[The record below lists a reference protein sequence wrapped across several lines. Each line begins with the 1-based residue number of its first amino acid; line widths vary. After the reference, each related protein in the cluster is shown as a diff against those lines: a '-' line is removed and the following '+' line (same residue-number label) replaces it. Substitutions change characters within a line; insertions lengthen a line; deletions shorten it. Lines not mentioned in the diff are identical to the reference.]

1 MDIASIFVQAAER
14 YPDHTA
20 LIFENRRW
28 TYREWHARVRRF
40 AQGLADLGV
49 RPSDRVAFYVT
60 TSENSV
66 TTYFACQILGAVAV
80 PLNFR
85 LAAGEAVAVLQDSGA
100 RVLVYG
106 RYLTPNVLDVQKR
119 VRSVHDFI
127 CCAYDIANVPPG
139 HHHFDTI
146 AEETA
151 DDQRARPVPASSHLS
166 ALVYTSG
173 TTGRPKGVMHTHIN
187 DVAIAM
193 NCVMEY
199 GLRHT
204 DVALHIAPLYH
215 VGGMQAFFIPH
226 MMVGGTNV
234 VLGYYD
240 AVKTLETIQAERITT
255 LFAVPTQIQEMLHHR
270 QFPDYDVSS
279 LRMITTGGAAIA
291 AATMERVIREFC
303 PNIFNGY
310 GMTEASLTLLL
321 HPEHAMS
328 HLGSCGKPTLITT
341 CRVIRAAGPPQG
353 ANCAPSGGSAA
364 AQPQAWGDVIR
375 AAAQPQ
381 AWGDVI
387 RAAAQPQAW
396 GDHIQ
401 RRAEDDASPDEL
413 APAGAIGQLIVRGPQ
428 VMRGYW
434 NNPVETAR
442 KLRDGWLYTGDLV
455 SQDDDGFFFFR
466 GRVDDLIVS
475 GGENIYPREVEEVLY
490 RCPGVEE
497 AAVVGVPDE
506 KWGSVVTAFIVP
518 EAPGLDAATIDAFCR
533 SSPDLAA
540 FKRPRR
546 IVFVDSLPTNPSGKV
561 LKRELIARYAERAA
575 S

>member
-14 YPDHTA
+14 YPNHTA

-28 TYREWHARVRRF
+28 TYREWYARVRRF
-40 AQGLADLGV
+40 AQGLSDLGV

-85 LAAGEAVAVLQDSGA
+85 LAAGEAAVVLQDSGA

-106 RYLTPNVLDVQKR
+106 RYLTPNVLEVQQR

-127 CCAYDIANVPPG
+127 SCAYDPANVPPG

-146 AEETA
+146 AEQTA
-151 DDQRARPVPASSHLS
+151 DDNQARPIPSSEHLS

-173 TTGRPKGVMHTHIN
+173 TTGRPKGVMHSHIN

-204 DVALHIAPLYH
+204 DIALHIAPLYH

-234 VLGYYD
+234 VLGHYEP
-240 AVKTLETIQAERITT
+240 VKTLETIAAERVTT
-255 LFAVPTQIQEMLHHR
+255 LFAVPTQIQEMLLHPRFHE
-270 QFPDYDVSS
+270 FDVAS

-291 AATMERVIREFC
+291 AATMERVIAQFC

-321 HPEHAMS
+321 HPEQALS
-328 HLGSCGKPTLITT
+328 HLASCGKPTLITKA
-341 CRVIRAAGPPQG
+341 R
-353 ANCAPSGGSAA
+353 
-364 AQPQAWGDVIR
+364 
-375 AAAQPQ
+375 
-381 AWGDVI
+381 
-387 RAAAQPQAW
+387 
-396 GDHIQ
+396 
-401 RRAEDDASPDEL
+401 
-413 APAGAIGQLIVRGPQ
+413 IVMNRP
-428 VMRGYW
+428 
-434 NNPVETAR
+434 
-442 KLRDGWLYTGDLV
+442 
-455 SQDDDGFFFFR
+455 DDD
-466 GRVDDLIVS
+466 
-475 GGENIYPREVEEVLY
+475 
-490 RCPGVEE
+490 
-497 AAVVGVPDE
+497 
-506 KWGSVVTAFIVP
+506 
-518 EAPGLDAATIDAFCR
+518 
-533 SSPDLAA
+533 
-540 FKRPRR
+540 
-546 IVFVDSLPTNPSGKV
+546 
-561 LKRELIARYAERAA
+561 
-575 S
+575 

>member
-20 LIFENRRW
+20 LIFEGRRW
-28 TYREWHARVRRF
+28 TYREWYARVRRF

-66 TTYFACQILGAVAV
+66 TTYFACQVLGAVAV

-85 LAAGEAVAVLQDSGA
+85 LASGEAAYVLQDSGA

-106 RYLTPNVLDVQKR
+106 RYLTPNVLEIQKQL
-119 VRSVHDFI
+119 RSVHDYI
-127 CCAYDIANVPPG
+127 SCAYDLANVPPG

-146 AEETA
+146 AEQTV
-151 DDQRARPVPASSHLS
+151 DSHVPRPTPSSDHLS

-173 TTGRPKGVMHTHIN
+173 TTGRPKGVMHSHIN

-234 VLGYYD
+234 VLGYYEP
-240 AVKTLETIQAERITT
+240 VRTLETIAAERVTT
-255 LFAVPTQIQEMLHHR
+255 LFAVPTQIQEMLLHPRFH
-270 QFPDYDVSS
+270 QHDIGS

-291 AATMERVIREFC
+291 AATMARVIADFC

-321 HPEHAMS
+321 HPEQALS
-328 HLGSCGKPTLITT
+328 HLGSCGKPTLITQA
-341 CRVIRAAGPPQG
+341 RVIAHGP
-353 ANCAPSGGSAA
+353 
-364 AQPQAWGDVIR
+364 
-375 AAAQPQ
+375 
-381 AWGDVI
+381 
-387 RAAAQPQAW
+387 
-396 GDHIQ
+396 
-401 RRAEDDASPDEL
+401 EDDTNPDEL
-413 APAGAIGQLIVRGPQ
+413 VAPGGTGQLIVRGPQ
-428 VMRGYW
+428 VMWGYW
-434 NNPVETAR
+434 NKPVESAR
-442 KLRDGWLYTGDLV
+442 KLRAGWLYTGDLV
-455 SQDDDGFFFFR
+455 SQDGDGFFYFR
-466 GRVDDLIVS
+466 GRVDDMIVS

-490 RCPGVEE
+490 RCPGVQE
-497 AAVVGVPDE
+497 AAVIGLPDVQ
-506 KWGSVVTAFIVP
+506 WGSLVTAFVVRRTP
-518 EAPGLDAATIDAFCR
+518 DLDAATVDAFCKA
-533 SSPDLAA
+533 SPDLANY
-540 FKRPRR
+540 KRPRR
-546 IVFVDSLPTNPSGKV
+546 IVFVDALPTNPSGKV
-561 LKRELIARYAERAA
+561 LKRELLERYRETDPGSEARP
-575 S
+575 

>member
-28 TYREWHARVRRF
+28 TYREWYARVRRF
-40 AQGLADLGV
+40 AQGLAELGV

-66 TTYFACQILGAVAV
+66 TTYFACQLLSAVAV

-85 LAAGEAVAVLQDSGA
+85 LAAGEAAVVLQDSGA
-100 RVLVYG
+100 RVLIYG
-106 RYLTPNVLDVQKR
+106 RYLTPNVLEIQKR

-127 CCAYDIANVPPG
+127 SCAYDPVNVPAG

-146 AEETA
+146 AEKTV
-151 DDQRARPVPASSHLS
+151 DVDVPRPVPSSSHLS

-173 TTGRPKGVMHTHIN
+173 TTGRPKGVMHNHIN

-234 VLGYYD
+234 VLSHYT

-255 LFAVPTQIQEMLHHR
+255 LFAVPTQIQEMLHHP
-270 QFPDYDVSS
+270 QFADYDVSS

-291 AATMERVIREFC
+291 AATMERVIDEFC
-303 PNIFNGY
+303 ANIFNGY
-310 GMTEASLTLLL
+310 GMTEASLALLL
-321 HPEHAMS
+321 HPEQALS

-341 CRVIRAAGPPQG
+341 CRVIK
-353 ANCAPSGGSAA
+353 
-364 AQPQAWGDVIR
+364 
-375 AAAQPQ
+375 
-381 AWGDVI
+381 
-387 RAAAQPQAW
+387 
-396 GDHIQ
+396 H
-401 RRAEDDASPDEL
+401 RAEDDAVPDEL
-413 APAGAIGQLIVRGPQ
+413 ADTGEIGQLIVRGPQ
-428 VMRGYW
+428 VMWGYW
-434 NNPVETAR
+434 NNTVETAK

-455 SQDDDGFFFFR
+455 SRDPEGFFYFH
-466 GRVDDLIVS
+466 GRVDDMIVS

-490 RCPGVEE
+490 RCPGLQE
-497 AAVVGVPDE
+497 AAVVGLPDAR
-506 KWGSVVTAFIVP
+506 WGSIVAAFVVRDTADLT
-518 EAPGLDAATIDAFCR
+518 ADAIDAFCR
-533 SSPDLAA
+533 ASADLASY
-540 FKRPRR
+540 KRPRQ

-561 LKRELIARYAERAA
+561 LKRELLAQYGAARVGA
-575 S
+575 SPEPR

>member
-1 MDIASIFVQAAER
+1 MDIASIFIQAAER
-14 YPDHTA
+14 YPNHTA

-28 TYREWHARVRRF
+28 TYLEWYARVRRF
-40 AQGLADLGV
+40 AQGLVDLGV

-85 LAAGEAVAVLQDSGA
+85 LAAGEAEVVLKDSGA

-127 CCAYDIANVPPG
+127 SCAYDPANVPPG

-146 AEETA
+146 AEQTR
-151 DDQRARPVPASSHLS
+151 DDNVARPVPSSSHLS

-173 TTGRPKGVMHTHIN
+173 TTGRPKGVMHNHIN

-204 DVALHIAPLYH
+204 DIALHIAPLYH

-226 MMVGGTNV
+226 MMVGGTSV

-240 AVKTLETIQAERITT
+240 PVKTLETIQAERVTT
-255 LFAVPTQIQEMLHHR
+255 LFAVPTQIQEMLHHPR
-270 QFPDYDVSS
+270 FNDYDVSS

-291 AATMERVIREFC
+291 AATMERVINEFC

-310 GMTEASLTLLL
+310 GMTEASLALLL
-321 HPEHAMS
+321 HPEDALP

-341 CRVIRAAGPPQG
+341 CRVIAHRP
-353 ANCAPSGGSAA
+353 
-364 AQPQAWGDVIR
+364 
-375 AAAQPQ
+375 
-381 AWGDVI
+381 
-387 RAAAQPQAW
+387 
-396 GDHIQ
+396 
-401 RRAEDDASPDEL
+401 EDDVRPDEIA
-413 APAGAIGQLIVRGPQ
+413 APNEIGQLIVRGPQ
-428 VMRGYW
+428 VMWGYW
-434 NNPVETAR
+434 NNPVETAI

-455 SQDDDGFFFFR
+455 SKDEDGFFYFR
-466 GRVDDLIVS
+466 GRVDDMIVS
-475 GGENIYPREVEEVLY
+475 GGENIYPREIEEVLY
-490 RCPGVEE
+490 RCPGLKE
-497 AAVVGVPDE
+497 AAVVGLPDE
-506 KWGSVVTAFIVP
+506 KWGSVVTAFVVRQ
-518 EAPGLDAATIDAFCR
+518 APSLDAATIDTFCH
-533 SSPDLAA
+533 SSRDLAPY
-540 FKRPRR
+540 KRPRR

-561 LKRELIARYAERAA
+561 LKRELIARYSEAVT